1 MERMIDVIETTIP
14 KGRTLRIQDGK
25 GLELKVVTG
34 RLWVA
39 QEDDP
44 NDAVLDATESYR
56 LNRGGLTLVHAFK
69 AVQLQITYP
78 AQAGAPS
85 ITVGGGYREV
95 GSSVVSTIFGEWM
108 REVRGWFVAGVRERA
123 LRSGRMWA

>member
-1 MERMIDVIETTIP
+1 
-14 KGRTLRIQDGK
+14 
-25 GLELKVVTG
+25 
-34 RLWVA
+34 VA

-44 NDAVLDATESYR
+44 SDVVLDATESYR

-69 AVQLQITYP
+69 AVQLQITDS

-95 GSSVVSTIFGEWM
+95 GSSVVAMIFAEWM

-123 LRSGRMWA
+123 LRSDRMWA

>member
-25 GLELKVVTG
+25 GLELKVVSG

-39 QEDDP
+39 QEADP
-44 NDAVLDATESYR
+44 NDVVLDATETYR

-95 GSSVVSTIFGEWM
+95 GSSVVSTIFGEWT